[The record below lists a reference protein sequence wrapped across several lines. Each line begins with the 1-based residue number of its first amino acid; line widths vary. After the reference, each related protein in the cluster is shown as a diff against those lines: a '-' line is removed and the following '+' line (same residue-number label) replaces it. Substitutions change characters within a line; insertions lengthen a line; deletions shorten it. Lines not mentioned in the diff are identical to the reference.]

1 MYRIAD
7 KVMILLLCFVM
18 FCFSKSDGA
27 YPVVGTLLSAAS
39 ASLVS
44 LYPGTAVAYVDIL
57 LFSALCIPF
66 PELMCALPILLY
78 DAAGE
83 KKIWLAAPAVIALA
97 RLPSLN
103 KTQMILIPV
112 LSAAALLYRLRVG
125 SLEKSLRT
133 YSRMRD
139 TVEEK
144 NVQLADTNIRLA
156 EAQDNEVHLAT
167 LRERNRIAREIHD
180 NVGHMLTRS
189 LLQAGALMIINKD
202 EKLKEPLAELKDTLN
217 TAMTSIRESVHDLHD
232 ESIDLDAAVRESI
245 RNIGSRFK
253 VSYENDSDG
262 DLPVKIRLCFI
273 AVIKEALSNAVK
285 HSDGDSIHIIIRQH
299 PAFYQ
304 LMIEDNGC
312 CGDKPVISEGIG
324 LQNMSDRAAAVGGN
338 ITFTPSREGFK
349 VFMTV
354 KA

>member
-1 MYRIAD
+1 
-7 KVMILLLCFVM
+7 
-18 FCFSKSDGA
+18 
-27 YPVVGTLLSAAS
+27 
-39 ASLVS
+39 
-44 LYPGTAVAYVDIL
+44 
-57 LFSALCIPF
+57 
-66 PELMCALPILLY
+66 
-78 DAAGE
+78 
-83 KKIWLAAPAVIALA
+83 
-97 RLPSLN
+97 
-103 KTQMILIPV
+103 
-112 LSAAALLYRLRVG
+112 
-125 SLEKSLRT
+125 
-133 YSRMRD
+133 
-139 TVEEK
+139 
-144 NVQLADTNIRLA
+144 
-156 EAQDNEVHLAT
+156 
-167 LRERNRIAREIHD
+167 
-180 NVGHMLTRS
+180 
-189 LLQAGALMIINKD
+189 
-202 EKLKEPLAELKDTLN
+202 
-217 TAMTSIRESVHDLHD
+217 MTSIRESVHDLHD

-304 LMIEDNGC
+304 LTIEDNGC